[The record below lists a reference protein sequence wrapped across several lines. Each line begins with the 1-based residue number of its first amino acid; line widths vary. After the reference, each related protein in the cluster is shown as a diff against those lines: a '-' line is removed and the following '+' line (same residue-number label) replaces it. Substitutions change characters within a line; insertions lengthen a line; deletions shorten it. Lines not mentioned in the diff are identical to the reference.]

1 MDMALSLSTALSLT
15 SPPVFVPSVWANL
28 TTDIK
33 AGKFDIGMG
42 GISITLARAQ
52 AAYFSSPIQRVG
64 KIACIR
70 CADAAKFTGLDT
82 LDQAGVKI
90 AVNPGGTNQAF
101 DVANFQ
107 NAEIVLVADNN
118 AVYQAVIDG
127 TADSMV
133 SDVIEVEFQVKLHE
147 GVLCAAGDTQE
158 PWTYEELGYL
168 LPRGDQI
175 WKEFVDTWVRIQLG
189 GGAWNTTLTKWMDF
203 GWPSV

>member
-1 MDMALSLSTALSLT
+1 M
-15 SPPVFVPSVWANL
+15 
-28 TTDIK
+28 
-33 AGKFDIGMG
+33 
-42 GISITLARAQ
+42 
-52 AAYFSSPIQRVG
+52 G

-70 CADAAKFTGLDT
+70 CTDSSKYTSLDT

-101 DVANFQ
+101 DIANFQ

-133 SDVIEVEFQVKLHE
+133 SDVIEVELQVKLHE
-147 GVLCAAGDTQE
+147 GVLCVAGDTSA

-175 WKEFVDTWVRIQLG
+175 WKEFIDTWARIQLG
-189 GGAWNTTLTKWMDF
+189 GGNWNTTLTKWMDF